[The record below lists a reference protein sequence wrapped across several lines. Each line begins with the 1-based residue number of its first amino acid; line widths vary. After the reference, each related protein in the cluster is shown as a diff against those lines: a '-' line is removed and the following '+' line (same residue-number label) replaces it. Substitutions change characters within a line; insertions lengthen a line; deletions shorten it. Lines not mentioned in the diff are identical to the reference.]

1 MKIISYLILLGLV
14 LVPITSQAAQPSSF
28 TIKLVG
34 SDTIVIF
41 GDYAACNFL
50 PESRSDS
57 NAAFRQVSSYADEHG
72 FDDIEAS
79 ITKDDEII
87 NVVLGHGGDSSS
99 NTFVGE
105 ADDGC
110 ELKWGLSGS

>member
-1 MKIISYLILLGLV
+1 MKFINYIFFLGLV
-14 LVPITSQAAQPSSF
+14 LGSATSHADQPSSF
-28 TIKLVG
+28 TIKLEG

-41 GDYAACNFL
+41 GDYAACKFL
-50 PESRSDS
+50 PESSSES
-57 NAAFRQVSSYADEHG
+57 NVAFRQVSSYAEEHG

-79 ITKDDEII
+79 INKDDEII
-87 NVVLGHGGDSSS
+87 NVVLGRGGDSSS

-110 ELKWGLSGS
+110 ELKWGLFD